1 MVFSLLNSY
10 REEKDWPS
18 LLNLGSCGSILI
30 TNSFKLECRQV
41 NEICGKFSLI
51 TLYQRKY
58 ICELVKLMLSY
69 WGNSLLKFCCW
80 HTSKYSHHWIM
91 TTSSTLSGLLWGT
104 YSAVYFALH
113 MKPPIKL
120 ILTGQFFFLWLKCY
134 LIVKFCIM
142 KKILERGQWDTFW
155 EMNLWNMVGKIG

>member
-51 TLYQRKY
+51 TLYQGKY

-69 WGNSLLKFCCW
+69 WGSSLLKFCCW
-80 HTSKYSHHWIM
+80 YTSKYTHHCSSPKDNDYIFHCQWVTLGHVLCCVFCTTYETSHQ
-91 TTSSTLSGLLWGT
+91 TD
-104 YSAVYFALH
+104 FDQ
-113 MKPPIKL
+113 PI
-120 ILTGQFFFLWLKCY
+120 FFSLA
-134 LIVKFCIM
+134 
-142 KKILERGQWDTFW
+142 
-155 EMNLWNMVGKIG
+155 EMLP

>member
-1 MVFSLLNSY
+1 MVFSLLDSY

-80 HTSKYSHHWIM
+80 HTSKYTHHC
-91 TTSSTLSGLLWGT
+91 SSPKDKWLHLPLSVGYFGARTLLCI
-104 YSAVYFALH
+104 LH
-113 MKPPIKL
+113 YIWNLPSNWFWPAN
-120 ILTGQFFFLWLKCY
+120 FFFS
-134 LIVKFCIM
+134 
-142 KKILERGQWDTFW
+142 G
-155 EMNLWNMVGKIG
+155 WNVTLV